1 MSKHRKTNGNR
12 NFDSIMEVKQTV
24 FPKQTVA
31 IGNHHQTN
39 RDRTNAKASLVMKPM
54 KPADQSE
61 VSLQQAMDAFA
72 ESGETKLY
80 LHQLQ
85 PESGEV
91 PANRETA
98 EGSEVFVE
106 QQIGHSVMEDAA
118 IVDSLEQEQPEA
130 EIDFAEEQ
138 LSLPRAEEAFTEDG
152 LLSEQMLFSLLRLQQ
167 ENRILQ
173 KSKQTGIEQKYRIWL
188 QEEAR
193 LKLLHREYD
202 LLMEEAEPEVYSKA
216 VNAGITISRALQQ
229 VRNRRQKFEIQFP
242 WLKGKSQT
250 EGPAKGANPIQSAVA
265 QSGTSKIASA
275 LDPRADLQPMAGKIG
290 SPAAALPSSASESP
304 ARDPAQS
311 NPARDEFLE
320 GELPTMPMDSRL
332 TLRGG
337 SDGGQPG
344 DKTPGR
350 PMINNVPLLMVDDS
364 EYTDWHHYLY
374 HQSKTP
380 ASTGGRSHVIFKAV
394 AGGNDNDAACYML
407 EMVRYGKRIL
417 IDAGIRLSARIE
429 RLPNVYTIPKPDLI
443 IITHAHY
450 SQCGALPYL
459 VKRWPDVP
467 VWCSRDS
474 EPMIHATLNTLL
486 RPADDREDFTSEASV
501 YEEAEIKAVQL
512 TVKEIGV
519 KYYPFHD
526 DLSITLYAAGHMPG
540 AISIAVQGKD
550 DSVFITADFT
560 KHKEKTALAASW
572 PAGNYDIIILNIT
585 NGQFPHFER
594 QSMEQVMINKVNEIL
609 NNGGCALFPCA
620 ELGRGE
626 NFAFLFRQAMSEGKL
641 KKVPLYTDGRCNQFF
656 KLMEEHMQTDATIK
670 PQTGFL
676 HADSFRWTITPIDDT
691 TRQGVAAKPCILF
704 VNPAMLTEKAP
715 GFSYLTKMMKDD
727 VSAVF
732 LPTMSESLIALAPIL
747 EKLSKKVPGKKSEVL
762 YYHWPSHP
770 AQDELLSA
778 IEYLNPQVV
787 LLVHG
792 NAEAHRAMRTAIP
805 SSVMCRSVTTGETIR
820 VRPQEE

>member
-1 MSKHRKTNGNR
+1 MSKRRKTNGNR

-31 IGNHHQTN
+31 IGSHHQTN
-39 RDRTNAKASLVMKPM
+39 RDRTNAKASLVMQPM
-54 KPADQSE
+54 NPADQADIT
-61 VSLQQAMDAFA
+61 LQQAMESFA
-72 ESGETKLY
+72 ASGETKLF

-85 PESGEV
+85 PENAKIAVYPEIDDAS
-91 PANRETA
+91 A
-98 EGSEVFVE
+98 VFLKQE
-106 QQIGHSVMEDAA
+106 QTKVSAEDAA
-118 IVDSLEQEQPEA
+118 AAEGPQPEQMEA
-130 EIDFAEEQ
+130 EIDSAEEQ
-138 LSLPRAEEAFTEDG
+138 LALPRAEEAFAEES
-152 LLSEQMLFSLLRLQQ
+152 LLSEQMLFSLLHLQQ

-173 KSKQTGIEQKYRIWL
+173 KSKQNGIEQKYRIWL

-202 LLMEEAEPEVYSKA
+202 LLIEEAEPEVYSKA
-216 VNAGITISRALQQ
+216 VSAGLSIARALQQ
-229 VRNRRQKFEIQFP
+229 VRSHRQKMETQFP
-242 WLKGKSQT
+242 WLKRKNQT
-250 EGPAKGANPIQSAVA
+250 EEPLKDVGSAAAAAVPVCIDNKEA
-265 QSGTSKIASA
+265 
-275 LDPRADLQPMAGKIG
+275 AGKPEPD
-290 SPAAALPSSASESP
+290 PAAKH
-304 ARDPAQS
+304 D
-311 NPARDEFLE
+311 FLE
-320 GELPTMPMDSRL
+320 DDLPPMPMDSRL

-364 EYTDWHHYLY
+364 EYTDWHNYLY
-374 HQSKTP
+374 HQANTP

-429 RLPNVYTIPKPDLI
+429 RLPNVQTIPKPDLI

-467 VWCSRDS
+467 VWCSKDS
-474 EPMIHATLNTLL
+474 EPMIEAMLDTLL
-486 RPADDREDFTSEASV
+486 RPAEDQEDYVSEAPV
-501 YEEAEIKAVQL
+501 YEAAEIKAVQL
-512 TVKEIGV
+512 TVKEIGT

-540 AISIAVQGKD
+540 AVSIAVQGQD

-560 KHKEKTALAASW
+560 KHKEKTALAAAW
-572 PAGNYDIIILNIT
+572 PVGNFDIMILNIT

-594 QSMEQVMINKVNEIL
+594 QAMEQVMISKVNEIL

-626 NFAFLFRQAMSEGKL
+626 NFAFLFRQAMTEGKL
-641 KKVPLYTDGRCNQFF
+641 RKVPLYIDGRCNQFF
-656 KLMEEHMQTDATIK
+656 KLMEEHMQTDATTK

-676 HADSFRWTITPIDDT
+676 HADSFRWSITPIDET
-691 TRQGVAAKPCILF
+691 IRQTVADKPCILF

-715 GFSYLTKMMKDD
+715 GFTYLSKIVKDD

-732 LPTMSESLIALAPIL
+732 LPTMSESLVALIPIL
-747 EKLSKKVPGKKSEVL
+747 EKLSKKQPGKKSEIL

-778 IEYLNPQVV
+778 IEYLHPQVV

-805 SSVMCRSVTTGETIR
+805 SSVMRRSVTTGETIR